1 MPSCFGIQKTTR
13 NLALSL
19 MDDAQ
24 TKLFATEKD
33 VNFAVNLGGLG
44 RFRANVIQ
52 QQGLG
57 STFEKVEF

>member
-1 MPSCFGIQKTTR
+1 
-13 NLALSL
+13 